1 MEKHLPTAPGVGHWK
16 HIGLGGLI
24 DDGNMGN

>member
-1 MEKHLPTAPGVGHWK
+1 MEKYLPTAPGVGHWK
-16 HIGLGGLI
+16 HIGLAGLI